1 MTEENVEH
9 TAVLAAK
16 VNAAAELIRTDPSGA
31 RLQLEAI
38 QSEVNQSGYE
48 LQVDHLI
55 ALSRCGIVDGNVEN
69 GVAAVER
76 ALEIATENNDQH
88 RIARSLNNR
97 GVLCLINSE
106 FQEAQDSYSRA
117 LKIVSSL
124 NDDTLRLSLL
134 LNLANLRSRL
144 NDFDDAMETYFEAK
158 DLAVALGDSAME
170 AKILT
175 NMATIYVNAYGDP
188 ESALELN
195 DQALKIVQERN
206 DNVGVAIALG
216 NRAHYLRLCRRLDE
230 AFQQITVAFQRYKDL
245 GIDRDAYHVLF
256 EKVAVLIELK
266 RFEEAEQNLDLLT
279 TVVSRQKSA
288 AAQALLQYA
297 TGLMAMVHEDYEQA
311 VACFERALGPN
322 YRDPDEKKSIE
333 IMLCLAEAKSCL
345 GRFEDAQY
353 CTQWCLAEM
362 AKHASKRLKIA
373 LVAMRR
379 EVDIVR
385 AESEAAIH
393 KVRTEELRDIVHK
406 LRASDEDKNRL
417 IRFLAHELKE
427 PLSSIRSLAST
438 DDVEDA
444 NAVRETLRLIKA
456 ISDQLSDLTVTVLD
470 HVRGLSSEERQQSVH
485 IAPIWMHLM
494 SIWSRRASSKGQV
507 FHCTDVEEDVIVCGS
522 ERQLLTVFENVIS
535 NAVKYT
541 PEGGIISVVH
551 RTDLEGGFF
560 SVWVKDSGPG
570 MRSSDALTF
579 GQPFVTGNAVPT
591 GGESSTGLGLFLAT
605 KEVAALG
612 GTIHVEDG
620 ETGGTVFSITIPLC
634 RINER

>member
-1 MTEENVEH
+1 MTEEKIDH

-16 VNAAAELIRTDPSGA
+16 INAAAELIRTDPTGA

-38 QSEVNQSGYE
+38 QSEVDLCGYE

-55 ALSRCGIVDGNVEN
+55 ALSRCGIVDGDVEN
-69 GVAAVER
+69 GVAAIEK
-76 ALEIATENNDQH
+76 ALELATDHNDQL

-106 FQEAQDSYSRA
+106 FQGAQESYSRA
-117 LKIVSSL
+117 LEIVALL

-144 NDFDDAMETYFEAK
+144 SDFDDAMETYFEAK
-158 DLAVALGDSAME
+158 DLAVVLGDTAME

-188 ESALELN
+188 ESALDLN
-195 DQALKIVQERN
+195 DQALKIVQQRN
-206 DNVGVAIALG
+206 DNVGIAIALG

-230 AFQQITVAFQRYKDL
+230 AFQQITLAFQQYQDL

-266 RFEEAEQNLDLLT
+266 RFEEAEQNLNLLT
-279 TVVSRQKSA
+279 DVVSRQKSA
-288 AAQALLQYA
+288 TAQALLQYA
-297 TGLMAMVHEDYEQA
+297 TGLMAMVHEDYERA
-311 VACFERALGPN
+311 VACLERALGPN
-322 YRDPDEKKSIE
+322 YREPDEKKSIE
-333 IMLCLAEAKSCL
+333 IMLCLAEANKSL
-345 GRFEDAQY
+345 GRFEDAHY

-379 EVDIVR
+379 EVDVVR

-393 KVRTEELRDIVHK
+393 RVRTEELRDVVHQ

-456 ISDQLSDLTVTVLD
+456 VSDQLSDLTVTVLD
-470 HVRGLSSEERQQSVH
+470 HVRGMSSEERQQSVH
-485 IAPIWMHLM
+485 IAPIWSHLM
-494 SIWSRRASSKGQV
+494 SIWKRRASSKRQV
-507 FHCTDVEEDVIVCGS
+507 FIYSDMEEDIVVCGS
-522 ERQLLTVFENVIS
+522 ERQLLTVFENIIS
-535 NAVKYT
+535 NAVKYS
-541 PEGGIISVVH
+541 PEGGVIRIDH
-551 RTDLEGGFF
+551 LLDLERGVF
-560 SVWVKDSGPG
+560 SVQVKDSGPG
-570 MRSSDALTF
+570 IRSFDSSTL
-579 GQPFVTGNAVPT
+579 GQPFATGSAVPT

-605 KEVAALG
+605 KEVAAIG
-612 GTIHVEDG
+612 GTIRVEDG
-620 ETGGTVFSITIPLC
+620 HTGGTLFSIMIPLC
-634 RINER
+634 QQHDR